1 MKKAIKIILI
11 VILILAIIVGSLFI
25 WDLLGFRVSTKSK
38 YYEELAISN
47 KYLPTANSLPEHI
60 SVEYKY
66 FQQNML
72 IFVSYSYTMIVE
84 YDENTYNEQK
94 EIAHLPF
101 ENIDE
106 FTTYNGDDNEII
118 TNTSPIELDGF
129 SFKMYSEFY
138 PKYIYFIGTNDET
151 NQIAYI
157 YFEDTDLDVIDE
169 PYSTFIKT
177 YCGW

>member
-11 VILILAIIVGSLFI
+11 VILVIAIIAGGIFI
-25 WDLLGFRVSTKSK
+25 WDLFGFHISTKAK
-38 YYEELAISN
+38 YYEEIAVEDD
-47 KYLPTANSLPEHI
+47 YLPTVNSLPEHK

-66 FQQNML
+66 FQKNML
-72 IFVSYSYTMIVE
+72 IYVSQSYTMIIE
-84 YDENTYNEQK
+84 YDEETYKVQK

-101 ENIDE
+101 ENIDKW
-106 FTTYNGDDNEII
+106 TTYDGKENHVT

-129 SFKMYSEFY
+129 SFKMFSEYY
-138 PKYIYFIGTNDET
+138 PKEIYFIGTNDET

-157 YFEDTDLDVIDE
+157 YFEDIDLDEITE
-169 PYSTFIKT
+169 PYSLFIDM

>member
-11 VILILAIIVGSLFI
+11 VILILAIVVG
-25 WDLLGFRVSTKSK
+25 GFFAWCMFGSRTSTKST
-38 YYEELAISN
+38 YYEEIATTDGG
-47 KYLPTANSLPEHI
+47 LPTVDSLPEHI

-66 FQQNML
+66 FEDYML
-72 IFVSYSYTMIVE
+72 IFTSKAYTMIIE
-84 YDENTYNEQK
+84 YDEDIYNEQK

-106 FTTYNGDDNEII
+106 WTTYNREDDEII

-129 SFKMYSEFY
+129 SFKMFSEYY
-138 PKYIYFIGTNDET
+138 PKEIYFIGTNDET

-157 YFEDTDLDVIDE
+157 YFEDDDLDTISVS
-169 PYSTFIKT
+169 YSTFIRNS
-177 YCGW
+177 CGW